1 VRLRQATTL
10 IELARAHGGELTGG
24 DAPVRGIARV
34 SEAGIGD
41 LAPVTHARFIDEAA
55 KASERGASLLVSS
68 AFEKGRFERARGWV
82 HPHTS
87 WLLAELLDACDV
99 EEREPIVGEGCQIA
113 RSVTL
118 GPRVVVGARVTIGAG
133 SVIGA
138 PGFGWA
144 TKDGAVR
151 HVPQLGGVVI
161 EDDVHIGPLCTV
173 DAGTLAPTRIRRGAK
188 IDAHCHIGHNCD
200 VGEGSMMAAQTG
212 LAGSVT
218 VGRGVQMGGQVGIA
232 DHVTIGD
239 GARIAAKS
247 GVIGDVPPGA
257 VVAGYPALPRMR
269 WLRGLAK
276 VYKKNP

>member
-10 IELARAHGGELTGG
+10 LELARAHGGEVTGP
-24 DAPVRGIARV
+24 DAPIRAVARIIDAN
-34 SEAGIGD
+34 EGD
-41 LAPVTHARFIDEAA
+41 LAPVTHGRFRAEAA
-55 KASERGASLLVSS
+55 KAGERGASLLLSS
-68 AFEKGRFERARGWV
+68 AFEKMFEPRLAWV
-82 HPHTS
+82 HPNVA
-87 WLLAELLDACDV
+87 WVLAELLGACDA
-99 EEREPIVGEGCQIA
+99 EEREAVVGEGCEIA
-113 RSVTL
+113 PSVTL
-118 GPRVVVGARVTIGAG
+118 GSRVIVGARVTIGAG

-144 TKDGAVR
+144 TREGVTR

-173 DAGTLAPTRIRRGAK
+173 DAGTLGPTVIRRGVK

-218 VGRGVQMGGQVGIA
+218 VGRGVQIGGQVGVA
-232 DHVTIGD
+232 DHVTIGE

-247 GVIGDVPPGA
+247 GVIGDVPPG
-257 VVAGYPALPRMR
+257 VIVAGYPALPRMR

-276 VYKKNP
+276 VYKKNA